1 MKKEIE
7 VKKEEKIET
16 KDKKENRKQAIFMF
30 VCGLLVGAIITT
42 GVFLVIRKNE
52 RPNFDDLN
60 KSSYCTRQRPDGR
73 NRPSKG
79 SRGTQNEEIKEEQ
92 TN

>member
-30 VCGLLVGAIITT
+30 VCGLLVGAILTT

-60 KSSYCTRQRPDGR
+60 KSSYGTRQRPDGT
-73 NRPSKG
+73 NRPSRG
-79 SRGTQNEEIKEEQ
+79 SRGTQNEETTQEQ